1 MQDSGVLDTLD
12 PSARKLQES
21 LFEIMT
27 SEASYLKSLDVLVH
41 TFMEAAEFDV
51 SQLQRLGSSSCLL
64 SKPEHKVLFSN
75 IHKVRSV
82 SKRCVA
88 SQYVLL

>member
-41 TFMEAAEFDV
+41 TFMEAAELDV
-51 SQLQRLGSSSCLL
+51 SQSQPLGSSCLL

-88 SQYVLL
+88 SQCVLL